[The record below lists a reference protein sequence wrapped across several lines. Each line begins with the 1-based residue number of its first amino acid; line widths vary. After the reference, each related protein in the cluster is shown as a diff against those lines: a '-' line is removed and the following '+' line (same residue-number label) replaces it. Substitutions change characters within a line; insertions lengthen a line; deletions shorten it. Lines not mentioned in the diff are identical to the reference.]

1 MNREK
6 LAAAASQGII
16 SDDQVEA
23 LLSFFASSNA
33 VSNRAEEPLRFVRG
47 VGDIFITLGVLFVAV
62 ATAQISLSPLWNML
76 PALVCVAAA
85 EWLIRVRRLV
95 LPGVAVFMS
104 LLYFSSEALQASL
117 GSSFGNYIDSNIS
130 LSLSM
135 LLVLSAVFYARYR
148 LPFTLLP
155 IALGCIA
162 LVSSLLDI
170 DIRSVNSVA
179 IVYGLLIFAVAMW
192 LDSRDVERQTVS
204 SDSAFWLHLL
214 AAPLIVHGVMF
225 TLLVSADAAAYKN
238 IAILVF
244 FSGFFLLA
252 LYVDRRALLVSSL
265 SYAIYA
271 VVQLSDSSL
280 FNIENLTLLAFV
292 GLGLVIVLFGVY
304 WQGIRS
310 LIFSRCSSLSLSKFV
325 PGFNRA

>member
-6 LAAAASQGII
+6 LEAAASQGII

-23 LLSFFASSNA
+23 LLSFFASRNA
-33 VSNRAEEPLRFVRG
+33 VSNHAEEPLRFVRG
-47 VGDIFITLGVLFVAV
+47 VGDIFITLGVMFVAI
-62 ATAQISLSPLWNML
+62 AAAQISLSPLWNML
-76 PALVCVAAA
+76 PALIFVAAA

-104 LLYFSSEALQASL
+104 LLYFCSEALQASL
-117 GSSFGNYIDSNIS
+117 GSPFGNNSNTSIS
-130 LSLSM
+130 V
-135 LLVLSAVFYARYR
+135 LLLLSAVFYARYR

-162 LVSSLLDI
+162 LVSSLLEI
-170 DIRSVNSVA
+170 DIRSANSVA
-179 IVYGLLIFAVAMW
+179 IVYGLLIFVVAMW
-192 LDSRDVERQTVS
+192 LDSRDIERKTVS

-244 FSGFFLLA
+244 FSSFFLLA

-271 VVQLSDSSL
+271 VVKLSGSSL
-280 FNIENLTLLAFV
+280 FNIENLTLFAFV

-325 PGFNRA
+325 PGFN